1 MASLPDSEPIVRLAI
16 FLVGFAT
23 LTLLEVLAPRRLLE
37 RSRRKRWTSNL
48 GLMVLY
54 TAGLR
59 LVAPLGAVGVALW
72 AARNE
77 WGLLNAI
84 HAPSWLAVPLAVI
97 LLDLIVY
104 GQHVAFHRVAWLWRL
119 HRVHH
124 ADVGFDLTTG
134 VRFHP
139 LEIAGSAA
147 LKAAA
152 VIVLGA
158 PALAVLVF
166 EVLLSATALF
176 THANLRAPLGLDRAL
191 RLLVVTPDMHRVH
204 HSTIRAETDSNF
216 GFNLSIWDRV
226 FRTYVRQPRLGQ
238 SGVVFGLPAFRE
250 AREDRLDR
258 LILQPFRDTPSS
270 RDDARPD

>member
-1 MASLPDSEPIVRLAI
+1 MSEPFLRFAI
-16 FLVGFAT
+16 FLAVFAT
-23 LTLLEVLAPRRLLE
+23 LALLEVLAPRRRLE
-37 RSRRKRWTSNL
+37 RSRRSRWTSNL
-48 GLMVLY
+48 GLMLLY

-59 LVAPLGAVGVALW
+59 LAAPLGAFGAALW
-72 AARNE
+72 ASRNG
-77 WGLLNAI
+77 WGVLNVIAV
-84 HAPSWLAVPLAVI
+84 PSWLAVPLAVV

-104 GQHVAFHRVAWLWRL
+104 GQHVALHRVPWLWRL

-152 VIVLGA
+152 VIALGA

-176 THANLRAPLGLDRAL
+176 THANLKAPLGLDRAL

-216 GFNLSIWDRV
+216 GFNLSIWDRL
-226 FRTYVRQPRLGQ
+226 FRTYRRQPRLGQ
-238 SGVVFGLPAFRE
+238 DGVVFGLPAFRE
-250 AREDRLDR
+250 PREDRLDH
-258 LILQPFRDTPSS
+258 LILQPFRNAASI
-270 RDDARPD
+270 RNNARSD